1 MNDINSIDL
10 LLALRA
16 RAELE
21 RREIEDM
28 LATRTLRDLDS
39 RGMPVKN
46 SVKTNIA
53 AGGVADMI
61 DSPNAASERPLP
73 ERKP

>member
-39 RGMPVKN
+39 RGMPV
-46 SVKTNIA
+46 TNA
-53 AGGVADMI
+53 PADRLAG
-61 DSPNAASERPLP
+61 
-73 ERKP
+73 ERKYGSDTEKL

>member
-46 SVKTNIA
+46 SVKTNA
-53 AGGVADMI
+53 
-61 DSPNAASERPLP
+61 ERQGRREATYP
-73 ERKP
+73 ERSCSQSESGGN